1 MIRKIYKAFCKFE
14 EVLAM
19 LLLGGLAAL
28 VFISAL
34 MRTLKHPLNWAQ
46 DVALVAFAWLIFFG
60 SDIAVRGSGLI
71 GIDMLVKRFPKK
83 VQKALDIM
91 QRVYGEQSLQVAIC
105 YQNMGANFG
114 YAKQYEKS
122 LEYYRKSHDIFLSF
136 LGPDHPNMGGVYLGM
151 GSMYNELGNYL
162 EAKKYILKSVEIL
175 RKTYGDDYPYRKEI
189 EEGLVDLEEKMAK
202 QAEK

>member
-34 MRTLKHPLNWAQ
+34 MRTVKHPLNWAQ

-83 VQKALDIM
+83 VQKALDILFKIM
-91 QRVYGEQSLQVAIC
+91 IL
-105 YQNMGANFG
+105 
-114 YAKQYEKS
+114 
-122 LEYYRKSHDIFLSF
+122 IFLCILVYYGIIMTRTGWNSWNQLRMGYDGRTHRCVF
-136 LGPDHPNMGGVYLGM
+136 HDHLH
-151 GSMYNELGNYL
+151 
-162 EAKKYILKSVEIL
+162 
-175 RKTYGDDYPYRKEI
+175 DDQT
-189 EEGLVDLEEKMAK
+189 D
-202 QAEK
+202 